1 MSVFGGNVTGVGVG
15 VPGWEIRRG
24 GAGAGFIISAILE
37 SEEKVSEDEETGVGG
52 CEAVTGEGG
61 S

>member
-1 MSVFGGNVTGVGVG
+1 MGG
-15 VPGWEIRRG
+15 G
-24 GAGAGFIISAILE
+24 GGGGCGGLGFMISAILE

-61 S
+61 SGGS

>member
-1 MSVFGGNVTGVGVG
+1 MGGGG
-15 VPGWEIRRG
+15 RG
-24 GAGAGFIISAILE
+24 GCGGSGFIISAILE